1 MILFNAENGYLDG
14 IVRGYRSELIT
25 TVQYASFI
33 QCDTLEGNLRYHPRV
48 DLRAQLVATPAF
60 GEQELAA
67 GEVISPSLITKRLC
81 DKFAEQFRYLHTNS
95 TGQMK
100 RFIEFITYSY
110 QIDNVVLLI
119 SGTLHGYEK
128 EELLERC
135 HPLGMFE
142 ALPAITVA
150 STSNEIYHTVLAE
163 SALGPYFKHC
173 LSADDLDEM
182 HVEVIRGTL
191 TRTYLE
197 HFISWI
203 KSECDE
209 KTAETMNDLLSFE
222 ADRRILNIVLST
234 MGTGL
239 STDTKLGLFPRF
251 GRLWETGVVVELA
264 NAEDMTAFRN
274 ALNPC
279 PEYRLLFPEDEDSK
293 SPTGIA
299 DPSAYSER
307 SLEEQLAEREV
318 TMCKL
323 AFAYHF
329 TFTPL
334 YAWTRLKEQ
343 ELRNVRWIAECIA
356 QKQKQHIA
364 HYIATN

>member
-1 MILFNAENGYLDG
+1 MDGEASGWNGASNLLQMMMTLVNLIHTDLSKIHHLQSHLDLIRMILFNANYGYLDG

-33 QCDTLEGNLRYHPRV
+33 QCDTLD
-48 DLRAQLVATPAF
+48 DLRTQLMATTAF
-60 GEQELAA
+60 GNQEPAA
-67 GEVISPSLITKRLC
+67 GEVISPVSITKRLC
-81 DKFAEQFRYLHTNS
+81 DKFAEQFRYLHNNS
-95 TGQMK
+95 TGLMK

-142 ALPAITVA
+142 ALPAITIA

-182 HVEVIRGTL
+182 HVEIIRGTL

-203 KSECDE
+203 KAECDE
-209 KTAETMNDLLSFE
+209 RTAETMSDLLSFE
-222 ADRRILNIVLST
+222 ADRRIISIVLST

-239 STDTKLGLFPRF
+239 NTDTKLGLFPASVDY
-251 GRLWETGVVVELA
+251 GRRVW
-264 NAEDMTAFRN
+264 
-274 ALNPC
+274 
-279 PEYRLLFPEDEDSK
+279 
-293 SPTGIA
+293 
-299 DPSAYSER
+299 
-307 SLEEQLAEREV
+307 
-318 TMCKL
+318 
-323 AFAYHF
+323 
-329 TFTPL
+329 
-334 YAWTRLKEQ
+334 
-343 ELRNVRWIAECIA
+343 
-356 QKQKQHIA
+356 
-364 HYIATN
+364 